1 MKAHFT
7 IAAAFALLVATPSFA
22 QGLTVSFTTTP
33 AGGGYNPKNIVAV
46 WIQDSNGAFVKTIGR
61 WAGTRKSHLVAW
73 NQSAGSGDADAVS
86 GATRPNHSATLNV
99 TWDLKNKAGAVVPD
113 GKYTIRMETCDAN
126 SSSASQNN
134 QGTFTF
140 TKGSAP
146 STQTTSGGGHNAVNI
161 NFTPVTGG
169 GNQAPSVATAAAASP
184 ATTATASSALSV
196 LGADDSGE
204 AALTYAWAKTSGP
217 GNVAFSPNGTNA
229 AKNTTATFSAAGS
242 YALTVTLTDAAGL
255 KVTSAVNVT
264 VTASVASVA
273 VSPATTGV
281 ATNGTVTFS
290 AQAKDQFGAALA
302 SQPTFTWTTSGGGTI
317 SAAGVFTAQGTA
329 GGPFTITATG
339 GGKSGTASLTVAT
352 GAPPTIAT
360 AAAAAAATVGG
371 TSVGV
376 SALGADTAGE
386 AGLTY
391 TWSSTGGPAAV
402 SFAPNG
408 SNAAKATTAT
418 FTAAGSYPLTVSIA
432 NAKGLSVT
440 STVTVLVASTP
451 KGLGVIPSTA
461 TLPTG
466 GTQQFTASAVDQFGT
481 PLAAAPA
488 VTWSVGS
495 GCTGCSVTPAGL
507 FTAGSAVGGPY
518 TLTATAAGSSSA
530 SAQVTIAS
538 GSPPTIATAPSAL
551 ENPVLGTKTEL
562 DVLGADS
569 KGEPALT
576 YTWTSAPAGAVFAPN
591 GSNAAKHTVVSF
603 SAPGDY
609 LLSVTV
615 KNAAGFTVSANTTV
629 KVAVAVTALDV
640 TPPSAQVAL
649 FKTLQLGVAG
659 SDQFGR
665 ALSPM
670 PLVIWS
676 ATGAGSVSTTGLFT
690 AGGVPGAAKVRATAG
705 GMTTE
710 RTIEVLDIGGDTTPP
725 SVTLLTPSEGAEVSG
740 HALVRVGAVDKG
752 GIAKVVFRVD
762 GMAVGEVSAAPYE
775 YGVDTTVLKNGSH
788 VIDAQAFDLAGNMGL
803 SPPANVK
810 VQNDGGGPG
819 GGGGCGATGLTPAL
833 GGLLA
838 GLTTLLRRRRST
850 R

>member
-1 MKAHFT
+1 MKAHIT
-7 IAAAFALLVATPSFA
+7 LAAAASLLVASPCLA

-33 AGGGYNPKNIVAV
+33 AGGNYNPKNIVAV
-46 WIQDSNGAFVKTIGR
+46 WVQDANGAFVKTIGR
-61 WAGTRKSHLVAW
+61 WAGTRKSHLIAW

-86 GATRPNHSATLNV
+86 GATRSSHNGTLNI

-113 GKYTIRMETCDAN
+113 GKYTIRMELCDAN
-126 SSSASQNN
+126 SNTASQNN
-134 QGTFTF
+134 QGTFSF
-140 TKGSAP
+140 TKSATP
-146 STQTTSGGGHNAVNI
+146 STQNTSGGGFNAVAI
-161 NFTPVTGG
+161 GFTPVTGG
-169 GNQAPSVATAAAASP
+169 GNQAPTVATAAAASP
-184 ATTATASSALSV
+184 ATTATTSSALSV

-229 AKNTTATFSAAGS
+229 AKGTTATFSAAGS
-242 YALTVTLTDAAGL
+242 YALTVTITDAAGL
-255 KVTSAVNVT
+255 KTTSAVNVT
-264 VTASVASVA
+264 VTSSATSVSVT
-273 VSPATTGV
+273 PATTGV
-281 ATNGTVTFS
+281 ATSGMVTFS

-302 SQPTFTWTTSGGGTI
+302 SQPTFTWSTSGGGTI
-317 SAAGVFTAQGTA
+317 SAAGVFTAQATA
-329 GGPFTITATG
+329 GGPFTVTATG
-339 GGKSGTASLTVAT
+339 GGKSGTASITVAT

-360 AAAAAAATVGG
+360 AAAAATATVGG

-376 SALGADTAGE
+376 SALGADAAGE

-391 TWSSTGGPAAV
+391 TWSSTGGPASV
-402 SFAPNG
+402 SFTPNG

-440 STVTVLVASTP
+440 STVTVVVASTP

-495 GCTGCSVTPAGL
+495 GCTGCAVTAAGL

-518 TLTATAAGSSSA
+518 TLTATAAGSSA
-530 SAQVTIAS
+530 SAQITIAS
-538 GSPPTIATAPSAL
+538 GSPPTIATPPSAL

-576 YTWTSAPAGAVFAPN
+576 YTWSSAPAGAVFSPN
-591 GSNAAKHTVVSF
+591 GTNAAKHTVVTF

-629 KVAVAVTALDV
+629 KVAVAVTALEV

-649 FKTLQLGVAG
+649 FKTLQLGVSG

-710 RTIEVLDIGGDTTPP
+710 RTIEVLDIGGDTTAP
-725 SVTLLTPSEGAEVSG
+725 SVTLLTPAEGAEVSG

-762 GMAVGEVSAAPYE
+762 GMAVGEVTAAPYE

-833 GGLLA
+833 GGLLV